1 MKKYGKR
8 FMLGWILSSILMF
21 ATSYLWHGVVLND
34 FERISY
40 PFEIYLVSAGVV
52 YLVIGFLMSRIFIA
66 EFLDRYSEKAVA
78 RGLLTGIV
86 MGVIVFMSALVF
98 GVSFSSITDLK
109 FLVLDFVWQV
119 VEQTV
124 GGLAVG
130 LIYLLVFEFIPQPME
145 EENSQQP
152 K

>member
-1 MKKYGKR
+1 
-8 FMLGWILSSILMF
+8 MLGWILSSILMF
-21 ATSYLWHGVVLND
+21 AVSYLWHGVVLND

-66 EFLDRYSEKAVA
+66 EFLDRYSEKAVP
-78 RGLLTGIV
+78 RGLLTGIG

-98 GVSFSSITDLK
+98 GVSFSSMADMK
-109 FLVLDFVWQV
+109 FLVMDFIWQV

-145 EENSQQP
+145 DENSPQA